1 MLEDLYTNIKS
12 VPNFSAKIID
22 FLRKNEI
29 HSKFRR
35 IVKRKFPTRRIIVH
49 APFTIWI
56 GDLIEYTQY
65 GYARA
70 NNGFKYIL
78 VLIDCFSKKAFVE
91 PVKRKNMTD
100 VANALTKIFSGLQTF
115 PNTLITDEGL
125 EFYNRAVR
133 KVLERFII
141 HHYSIKTQ
149 RKASIVERLIRT
161 LKSRLE
167 KYFYKN
173 KTKRWLDVIQQITS
187 NYNRTF
193 HRSIEM
199 APNDVTDKNR
209 KNVFSNLFPD
219 ISKKVKPKLKI
230 GDIVR
235 IVRKK
240 NIFEKGYKQNWSD
253 QKYRIRGFKS
263 TAGRVWYY
271 IEDLQGNRIPGSF
284 YYYELNLIESG

>member
-12 VPNFSAKIID
+12 VPNFSAKISD

-49 APFTIWI
+49 TPFTIWM

-100 VANALTKIFSGLQTF
+100 VANALTKIFSGLPTF

-141 HHYSIKTQ
+141 HHYSIKTP

-193 HRSIEM
+193 HRSIGM

-209 KNVFSNLFPD
+209 KKVFSNLFPD
-219 ISKKVKPKLKI
+219 ISKKVKSKLKI